1 MVFRWSQER
10 FAHKIPYFD
19 LTKRG
24 LDAKQYL
31 DKTNICICRNNIILK
46 IIISTKF
53 TWQINNLKGAVM
65 KCRGQKILFL
75 FEKWEQITK
84 HRLAYYQLIFRCAVA
99 KDKKCNNIVPTKGKF
114 MDVSIIAIG
123 NSKGIRLSKALLEK
137 YNITDEVELIL
148 EKDYIILKPKAAP
161 RDGWEN
167 AFKKMHE
174 NGDDHLLIDDVF
186 EDENLEEWS

>member
-1 MVFRWSQER
+1 MQSQ
-10 FAHKIPYFD
+10 K
-19 LTKRG
+19 TKNVIT
-24 LDAKQYL
+24 LYL
-31 DKTNICICRNNIILK
+31 
-46 IIISTKF
+46 
-53 TWQINNLKGAVM
+53 QKG
-65 KCRGQKILFL
+65 GI
-75 FEKWEQITK
+75 
-84 HRLAYYQLIFRCAVA
+84 
-99 KDKKCNNIVPTKGKF
+99 

-137 YNITDEVELIL
+137 YNITDKVELIL
-148 EKDYIILKPKAAP
+148 EKGYIILKPKAAP